1 MEESGENWPSNSDLE
16 ISDEAILKDGES
28 ESVCDDDYCEDQIGD
43 PTDNTKENNEKEIT
57 EMLKELSD
65 VMGLKKMDE
74 LSIIEQAR
82 DYLATLQE
90 RVRELEEEAGS
101 NICTNKRTKL
111 SSNITLPEVKAKV
124 LQKDVLVIVHCE
136 KQNGI
141 LLKILTYLENL
152 HLSVV
157 NSRVLNFGKSILD
170 ITIVAKMDDGY
181 NLKVDELVKTMR
193 IAISTQ

>member
-1 MEESGENWPSNSDLE
+1 MEESGENWPYNSDLE

-28 ESVCDDDYCEDQIGD
+28 ESVCEDQIGD
-43 PTDNTKENNEKEIT
+43 PTDNTKENNEKE
-57 EMLKELSD
+57 MLKELSD

-74 LSIIEQAR
+74 ISIIENAR
-82 DYLATLQE
+82 DYVATLQE
-90 RVRELEEEAGS
+90 RVRELEQEDGS
-101 NICTNKRTKL
+101 NIYSDEYSCGTSDN
-111 SSNITLPEVKAKV
+111 TLPEVKAKV

-136 KQNGI
+136 EQNGI

>member
-136 KQNGI
+136 KQN
-141 LLKILTYLENL
+141 
-152 HLSVV
+152 
-157 NSRVLNFGKSILD
+157 
-170 ITIVAKMDDGY
+170 DG
-181 NLKVDELVKTMR
+181 
-193 IAISTQ
+193 